1 MSIKDMDNSKGKKGV
16 LSMQSL
22 KIKPGAFKH
31 IEAEL
36 SEYQG
41 TVRRIQQR
49 REELMMNISTD
60 ENTGG
65 GKSNIPSRPT
75 EQLATRLVDDLHL
88 QELERI
94 ASSIEHVYNICDD
107 ERKKLVRLKYWT
119 HPQTKTWDGI
129 AQDLNISKRQAYR
142 WRDEIVQAI
151 GEKLGWR

>member
-1 MSIKDMDNSKGKKGV
+1 MPATKM
-16 LSMQSL
+16 
-22 KIKPGAFKH
+22 KPGAFKH

-36 SEYQG
+36 SDYYE
-41 TVRRIQQR
+41 TVKRIKQR
-49 REELMMNISTD
+49 REELMMSSSED

-75 EQLATRLVDDLHL
+75 EQMATRLADDLHL

-94 ASSIEHVYNICDD
+94 ASSIEHVYNICDK
-107 ERKKLVRLKYWT
+107 ERKRLILLKYWT
-119 HPQTKTWDGI
+119 FPQTKTWDGI